1 MRKLTRKQLKS
12 TMAAGPSGP
21 LKPTTGFEPTETTDP
36 TGPACGGSQCPDDN
50 YRCCYHPA
58 GNYCSTQACT

>member
-1 MRKLTRKQLKS
+1 MRKLTRKQLKK
-12 TMAAGPSGP
+12 TMAGGP
-21 LKPTTGFEPTETTDP
+21 LDPVEGLDP

-50 YRCCYHPA
+50 YRCCYHPV

>member
-1 MRKLTRKQLKS
+1 MKKLTRKQLKI
-12 TMAAGPSGP
+12 TMAGGLSE
-21 LKPTTGFEPTETTDP
+21 TGKKLPTDP
-36 TGPACGGSQCPDDN
+36 IGMACGGSHCPDDN